1 MEVSGQLPPPAALAL
16 LEQETERVTE
26 LVWTSRRRE
35 NSLSLKGIELRLL
48 GSQTRSQSCTNDY
61 LLIFIV
67 DVMWQE
73 YDEKEQGERIQK
85 NLAYVTLITVEFTV
99 PYDLIHLRRLQ
110 IQKNSK
116 ETAMP

>member
-1 MEVSGQLPPPAALAL
+1 
-16 LEQETERVTE
+16 
-26 LVWTSRRRE
+26 
-35 NSLSLKGIELRLL
+35 
-48 GSQTRSQSCTNDY
+48 
-61 LLIFIV
+61 
-67 DVMWQE
+67 MWQE